1 MASALTGSGTLSAKS
16 SIESCIRELY
26 RHHIAYLEG
35 YPEQAQDEN
44 KGMVSPIETNNEI
57 SAIEATSANIPDNRS
72 ESIGEPGPSVNEE
85 PIEPTPTFIT
95 QNNPNSGL
103 PLPLHVN
110 TERFPEYYRSCEN
123 RDARQ
128 NRQVEESY
136 KIAISKICDEVISFR
151 QIDSLATAPLPFTM
165 TGDEDT
171 INASTLTNVS
181 ETPKIES
188 PPTPASQLNTHHA
201 GVGSDSIPLV
211 AEERKKSTI
220 EHMRNMTSS
229 EHMSLTTKTRFI
241 DMSNTVLR
249 LELLF
254 FRRHATPMDPVLGL
268 TKDEV
273 KEVMHHLEEL
283 KKCIGIVD
291 HILQQEL
298 TWARRVEYSVKQ
310 IAEDTQYNVVTRFRN
325 MTELILKYVLP
336 LSHSLTKAKQK
347 QTQLTPTLISHLNKP
362 RPSERDLL
370 TVFLDFFDAHIYTDF
385 MNDYQRQLP
394 VKENWNPVRV
404 EMTRALI
411 AVWDLINRA
420 IESYDAIIRVTVD
433 IKERYTEPHYREMQ
447 ETPQAWRSAMLAHH
461 IEGERER
468 QRQAAQRAEARKI
481 AYEQAKEEKRRDEE
495 KKKKEEEEAKTVVGV
510 KDYVPFTAEMDP
522 TVKVRDFAY
531 EALAKAE
538 QSAVSG
544 SKDDEESD
552 DGWVF

>member
-1 MASALTGSGTLSAKS
+1 MAYELRSSGTLSTKS

-35 YPEQAQDEN
+35 YPEQAQDEDE
-44 KGMVSPIETNNEI
+44 GMVSSMGIDNEL
-57 SAIEATSANIPDNRS
+57 SAMEATMANVPDNRS

-85 PIEPTPTFIT
+85 PIEPTPTFLT
-95 QNNPNSGL
+95 QNNPNSSL

-128 NRQVEESY
+128 NRQIEESY
-136 KIAISKICDEVISFR
+136 KLAISKLCEEVISFR
-151 QIDSLATAPLPFTM
+151 QIDSLATAPLSFTM
-165 TGDEDT
+165 AGEEETT
-171 INASTLTNVS
+171 NASTMTNVS

-188 PPTPASQLNTHHA
+188 PPTPASQLNTRHA

-211 AEERKKSTI
+211 AEERKKSTL
-220 EHMRNMTSS
+220 EQMRTMTSS

-249 LELLF
+249 LELLL
-254 FRRHATPMDPVLGL
+254 FRRHATPVDPVLGL

-283 KKCIGIVD
+283 KKCISIVN

-325 MTELILKYVLP
+325 MTELILN
-336 LSHSLTKAKQK
+336 KAKQIK
-347 QTQLTPTLISHLNKP
+347 LTHTLSSHLNKP

-370 TVFLDFFDAHIYTDF
+370 TVFLDFFDAYIYTDF

-433 IKERYTEPHYREMQ
+433 IKERYTEPNYREMQ

-461 IEGERER
+461 INGERER
-468 QRQAAQRAEARKI
+468 QRLAAQRAEARKI
-481 AYEQAKEEKRRDEE
+481 AYEQAKEEKRREE
-495 KKKKEEEEAKTVVGV
+495 EKKKEEEEAKTAVGV
-510 KDYVPFTAEMDP
+510 NDYVPFTAEMDP

-531 EALAKAE
+531 EALAKAA
-538 QSAVSG
+538 QPAVSG
-544 SKDDEESD
+544 SKDDEDSD

>member
-1 MASALTGSGTLSAKS
+1 MASARTGSGTLSAKS

-35 YPEQAQDEN
+35 YPEQAQDED
-44 KGMVSPIETNNEI
+44 KGMVSPNETNNEI
-57 SAIEATSANIPDNRS
+57 SAMEATSANIPDNRS

-128 NRQVEESY
+128 NRQIGESY

-165 TGDEDT
+165 AGDEDT
-171 INASTLTNVS
+171 INASTMNNVS

-188 PPTPASQLNTHHA
+188 PPTPASQLNTPRA

-220 EHMRNMTSS
+220 EQMRNMTSS

-241 DMSNTVLR
+241 DMGNTVLR

-273 KEVMHHLEEL
+273 KEVMHRLEEL
-283 KKCIGIVD
+283 KKCISIVD

-325 MTELILKYVLP
+325 MTELILN
-336 LSHSLTKAKQK
+336 
-347 QTQLTPTLISHLNKP
+347 HLNKA

-468 QRQAAQRAEARKI
+468 QRQVAQRAEARKM

-495 KKKKEEEEAKTVVGV
+495 KKKEEEARTVAGV

-531 EALAKAE
+531 EALAKAG

-544 SKDDEESD
+544 SKDDEDSD

>member
-1 MASALTGSGTLSAKS
+1 MASALTSSGSLSAKS
-16 SIESCIRELY
+16 SIESCIRDLY

-35 YPEQAQDEN
+35 YPEQAQDED
-44 KGMVSPIETNNEI
+44 KGMVSPIKTNNES
-57 SAIEATSANIPDNRS
+57 SAIETIIANMPDNRS

-85 PIEPTPTFIT
+85 PIEPTPTFLT
-95 QNNPNSGL
+95 QNRRDSGL

-123 RDARQ
+123 RDAYRNKQ
-128 NRQVEESY
+128 IEDSY
-136 KIAISKICDEVISFR
+136 KLAVSKVCEEVINFR
-151 QIDSLATAPLPFTM
+151 QIDSLATAPLSFTM
-165 TGDEDT
+165 AGEEETT
-171 INASTLTNVS
+171 NASTMTNAS

-188 PPTPASQLNTHHA
+188 PPTPASQLSTNQHA

-211 AEERKKSTI
+211 PEERKKSTL
-220 EHMRNMTSS
+220 EQMRAMTSS

-249 LELLF
+249 LELLL
-254 FRRHATPMDPVLGL
+254 FRRHATPVDPVLGL

-325 MTELILKYVLP
+325 MTELILKQ
-336 LSHSLTKAKQK
+336 SKAK
-347 QTQLTPTLISHLNKP
+347 QTQLTPTHSSHLNKP

-370 TVFLDFFDAHIYTDF
+370 TVFLDFFDAYIYTDF

-468 QRQAAQRAEARKI
+468 QRQAAQRAEARKV
-481 AYEQAKEEKRRDEE
+481 AYEQAQEEKRREEE
-495 KKKKEEEEAKTVVGV
+495 KKKKEEEAKTVVGV

-531 EALAKAE
+531 EALAKAA
-538 QSAVSG
+538 QPAVSG
-544 SKDDEESD
+544 SKDDEDSD

>member
-1 MASALTGSGTLSAKS
+1 MASELRSSGALSTKS

-35 YPEQAQDEN
+35 YPEQAHDEDE
-44 KGMVSPIETNNEI
+44 MVSPIGTNDEI
-57 SAIEATSANIPDNRS
+57 SAIEATMANVPDNRS

-85 PIEPTPTFIT
+85 PIEPTPIFLT
-95 QNNPNSGL
+95 QNRRDSGL
-103 PLPLHVN
+103 PLPLHLN
-110 TERFPEYYRSCEN
+110 TERFPEYDRSCEN

-128 NRQVEESY
+128 TRQIEESY
-136 KIAISKICDEVISFR
+136 KIAISKVCEEVINFR
-151 QIDSLATAPLPFTM
+151 QIDSLATAPLSFTM
-165 TGDEDT
+165 AGDEET
-171 INASTLTNVS
+171 TNASTMTNVS

-188 PPTPASQLNTHHA
+188 PPTLASQLNTSVSNHQHA

-211 AEERKKSTI
+211 AEERKKSTL
-220 EHMRNMTSS
+220 EQMRTMTSS

-249 LELLF
+249 LELLL
-254 FRRHATPMDPVLGL
+254 FRRHATPVDPVLGL

-283 KKCIGIVD
+283 KKCISIVD

-325 MTELILKYVLP
+325 MTELILN
-336 LSHSLTKAKQK
+336 
-347 QTQLTPTLISHLNKP
+347 HLNKP

-370 TVFLDFFDAHIYTDF
+370 TVFLDFFDAYIYTDF

-461 IEGERER
+461 INGERER

-495 KKKKEEEEAKTVVGV
+495 KKEEEAKKVAGV

-531 EALAKAE
+531 EALAKAA
-538 QSAVSG
+538 QPAVSG
-544 SKDDEESD
+544 SKDDEDSD